1 MHKFQNYKFLS
12 LQKSSHIN
20 IKIYIIL
27 KINLDSFYVNTKW
40 NFNFFHS
47 QSVLVDYNSHL
58 MIFSY

>member
-27 KINLDSFYVNTKW
+27 KINPDSFYVNTKW

-47 QSVLVDYNSHL
+47 QSVLVD
-58 MIFSY
+58 